1 MPVQTDHLAEEIRDL
16 RKELSGFRLDLAEK
30 LGAINTNLESFKSQV
45 GTKLSVAEWAVR
57 LASPIIVGL
66 IVWAFADAQ
75 RTTRLEESVV
85 VLRDAVKARENL
97 GGRSPLKP
105 ARPQTTRSGNS
116 RPGSQRSQTSRELP
130 MSRWFVAQ

>member
-85 VLRDAVKARENL
+85 VLRDAVKAQGEFRRPFPPEAGPSANHPIGQL
-97 GGRSPLKP
+97 PPGEPKKSDKP
-105 ARPQTTRSGNS
+105 
-116 RPGSQRSQTSRELP
+116 
-130 MSRWFVAQ
+130 